1 MTVEILPLSEI
12 CEVTAGGTPSRAN
25 EAFWGGDI
33 PWVKISDMLQG
44 QITWTA
50 EAITPLGLQQSSAK
64 LFPVGTL
71 LLSIFATIGRTAI
84 LKIPAAT
91 NQAIAGLQVRDSDRV
106 DSSYLRRYLE
116 KLAPMLAGQARGVA
130 QANINLSILRATEIP
145 LPPLPEQ
152 RRVAAILDKADAL
165 RAKHRAA
172 IAKLDQLL
180 RSVFLRTMAD
190 AEQWPTEHLSDLCDE
205 RAPITYGILQPGP
218 DVDDGILYVRPSEIK
233 EGKIVVQSLRR
244 TTPQIARRY
253 AKSALI
259 PGDILITIVGTIGSV
274 AVVPESLSG
283 ANITQSSARIRISR
297 DKAEPRFV
305 ELFLRSSLARKQ
317 YEKARLGVAV
327 ERLNLHHVRDL
338 EVPLPPIAVQ
348 REVARAADKIERL
361 HSLQASSLPRLDAL
375 FAALTQQLFRGG
387 PM

>member
-1 MTVEILPLSEI
+1 MTLEILPLSEI

-44 QITWTA
+44 QITWTE

-116 KLAPMLAGQARGVA
+116 KLAPKLAVQARGVA

-152 RRVAAILDKADAL
+152 RRIAAILDKADAL
-165 RAKHRAA
+165 RAKRREA

-180 RSVFLRTMAD
+180 QSVFLDMFGDRAL
-190 AEQWPTEHLSDLCDE
+190 WPRVCVGEICDVKGGK
-205 RAPITYGILQPGP
+205 RLPKGQDYATTQTPYR
-218 DVDDGILYVRPSEIK
+218 YVRVSDIDMGHVREGELRYLSPEVQQKIK
-233 EGKIVVQSLRR
+233 
-244 TTPQIARRY
+244 RY
-253 AKSALI
+253 TVSK
-259 PGDILITIVGTIGSV
+259 GDVIITIAGTIGVV
-274 AVVPESLSG
+274 APVTTSLDGANLTENAAKLVPKISGSYVPEYLSFALSTDEAQEQIRSHTG
-283 ANITQSSARIRISR
+283 QVTIGKLALFRIEKVEVPMPPVDLQLKFSAVAKEITQQKKQFGFSVSNLDR
-297 DKAEPRFV
+297 
-305 ELFLRSSLARKQ
+305 LFL
-317 YEKARLGVAV
+317 
-327 ERLNLHHVRDL
+327 
-338 EVPLPPIAVQ
+338 
-348 REVARAADKIERL
+348 
-361 HSLQASSLPRLDAL
+361 SLQRDAFSGTL
-375 FAALTQQLFRGG
+375 
-387 PM
+387 